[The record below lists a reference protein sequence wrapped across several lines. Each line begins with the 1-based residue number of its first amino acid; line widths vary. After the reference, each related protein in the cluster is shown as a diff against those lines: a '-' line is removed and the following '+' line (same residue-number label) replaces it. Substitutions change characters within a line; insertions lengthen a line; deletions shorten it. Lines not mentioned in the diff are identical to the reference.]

1 MDLREIYKT
10 DHGDLSH
17 LTILLL
23 EERENAA
30 KEMMSFLRSPENNY
44 HIMWARS
51 LDEADLVI
59 HREYI
64 DLILFNLSFTGLDSL
79 ENLIR
84 PAVDLNKPYAIIALV
99 DAGDE
104 YLGVEATRMGAEDY
118 LVKGRIDEKL
128 LAKSVNLSMKAHHL
142 RQRNLNMVLL
152 EGITGLFSRRGFMMM
167 AKQELRVAER
177 YKKKRFFIFVEI
189 DDMEERMEKL
199 GQIGV
204 EKVLRET
211 ATILRHTFRGADI
224 LAYLE
229 NLEFAGLAVG
239 ATLDSSSTIHARLKE
254 NLRIFNS
261 QRILGFRLALNAEI
275 VTYDPEHPQTIDEMM
290 AQAEASLAKKR
301 HHK

>member
-17 LTILLL
+17 LSILLL
-23 EERENAA
+23 EEKDEDA
-30 KEMMSFLRSPENNY
+30 KMMMDLLKGPENHY
-44 HIMWARS
+44 ELFLAKS
-51 LDEADLVI
+51 FEEADLII

-64 DLILFNLSFTGLDSL
+64 DLVVFNLSLAGLKSL
-79 ENLIR
+79 ENLIA
-84 PAVDLNKPYAIIALV
+84 PAVDLNKPFAIIALV
-99 DAGDE
+99 DESDE
-104 YLGVEATRMGAEDY
+104 YLGVEASKIGAEDY
-118 LVKGRIDEKL
+118 LVKGSLDKKL
-128 LAKSVNLSMKAHHL
+128 ISKSVNLSIKSHHL

-152 EGITGLFSRRGFMMM
+152 EGVTGLFSRRGFMMM

-189 DDMEERMEKL
+189 DEMEDRMEKL

-211 ATILRHTFRGADI
+211 ATILRHSFRGADI

-239 ATLDSSSTIHARLKE
+239 AAVDSSSTIHARLKD
-254 NLRIFNS
+254 NLHIFNS
-261 QRILGFRLALNAEI
+261 QRVLGFRLALNAEI
-275 VTYDPEHPQTIDEMM
+275 VTYDPEHPQTIEEMM
-290 AQAEASLAKKR
+290 AEAEASLAKKR
-301 HHK
+301 RHK